1 MTEPVGQVQDF
12 EDIIPL
18 EPEPEPPVSRVVID
32 PSIPPPS
39 AKGRLR
45 MLEECQQREHEAY
58 HVPAIMLGLALLA
71 AFVIT
76 PLAAAFGPMANGR
89 PWMSLGVYTMTY
101 VLGIGLGLLLN
112 EVCSIFGI
120 VTEAP
125 WKLTALRIAATFAVS
140 DVVGILC
147 AMLLKTPFIP
157 EGVALIVFYFLIRWF
172 EDLETQDAAVITIV
186 LYLPKFFLG
195 MWLAMHFGLMG

>member
-1 MTEPVGQVQDF
+1 MTEPVGQIQEYD
-12 EDIIPL
+12 DIIPL
-18 EPEPEPPVSRVVID
+18 EPEPEPPVTRVVVD

-39 AKGRLR
+39 AKGKLR
-45 MLEECQQREHEAY
+45 MLEECEQREHEAY
-58 HVPAIMLGLALLA
+58 HVPAIMLGVALLA

-76 PLAAAFGPMANGR
+76 PINAAFGPMASGE
-89 PWMSLGVYTMTY
+89 PWLALGVYAMTY
-101 VLGIGLGLLLN
+101 TIGVALGLLLN

-140 DVVGILC
+140 DVVAILC
-147 AMLLKTPFIP
+147 AVLLKTPFIP

-172 EDLETQDAAVITIV
+172 EDLEMQDAAVMTIV
-186 LYLPKFFLG
+186 LYLPKFFIG
-195 MWLAMHFGLMG
+195 MGIAMKVGLI

>member
-1 MTEPVGQVQDF
+1 MTEPVGQIEEY

-18 EPEPEPPVSRVVID
+18 EPEPEPVVSRAVVD

-39 AKGRLR
+39 AKSRMR
-45 MLEECQQREHEAY
+45 MLEECEHMEHEAY
-58 HVPAIMLGLALLA
+58 HVPFVMLVVGLLA
-71 AFVIT
+71 ALVIT
-76 PLAAAFGPMANGR
+76 PLAAAFGPMAGGR
-89 PWMSLGVYTMTY
+89 PWLELGVYAMTFTIG
-101 VLGIGLGLLLN
+101 VGLGLLLN

-140 DVVGILC
+140 DVVAIVC

-157 EGVALIVFYFLIRWF
+157 EVGALIVFYVLIRWY
-172 EDLETQDAAVITIV
+172 EDLEAQDAAVITIV
-186 LYLPKFFLG
+186 LYLPKFFIGLWLG
-195 MWLAMHFGLMG
+195 MKFGLL